1 MQTILQFKHYLVGSK
16 EVESLDNVVALRKEN
31 VGERFAGLEP
41 RDFNFE
47 KKKYYRIPLSKMH
60 RQLLPGGKEAKSMR
74 VRENRKREEKLS
86 Y

>member
-47 KKKYYRIPLSKMH
+47 KKNIIGSLCLKCTDNFYL
-60 RQLLPGGKEAKSMR
+60 
-74 VRENRKREEKLS
+74 EEKKRKVCE
-86 Y
+86 